1 MIGVHP
7 NTFYLTCERI
17 NGIPFSQYAQEK
29 RAEGDDH
36 LRMAQY
42 NLAMKGDKTM
52 LIWLGKNRLGQ
63 PENENRR
70 QPLSVKGGGG
80 TTAVRTGP
88 EPSLFQTT
96 PFQHTNRVND
106 TVGGRSGRKGEEG

>member
-63 PENENRR
+63 SDKTESRHEFADLTIEEQERKLDELLARR
-70 QPLSVKGGGG
+70 EARRISSTLDADEGQDS
-80 TTAVRTGP
+80 TA
-88 EPSLFQTT
+88 
-96 PFQHTNRVND
+96 D
-106 TVGGRSGRKGEEG
+106 TR